1 LNGQLLLFI
10 ILKWLVWPVKSKRAR
25 GKNVEP
31 VFTHFAIF
39 FVVLILQAALRFET
53 KNNDI
58 GQYSSY
64 YLFNLALFNCS
75 NNLSLFFSETGLFSN
90 KENVKY

>member
-1 LNGQLLLFI
+1 MLFI

-39 FVVLILQAALRFET
+39 FVVLLLQAALHFET

-58 GQYSSY
+58 GQDSHF
-64 YLFNLALFNCS
+64 YLINLTLFNCS
-75 NNLSLFFSETGLFSN
+75 NSLTLFFS
-90 KENVKY
+90 